1 MGFQNNNSHNNNRPR
16 VNSQNGN
23 KYHGGNGNRHPN
35 NNGNKVITHF
45 AAAPYNFVSYDNQNL
60 LGPSSDKELYSG
72 TIECT
77 LKALTPLLIAGATN
91 DKDKDNENNGPKE
104 RDFFKLDNGKLVI
117 PGSSL
122 KGMIRT
128 YVEALSRSAISI
140 INDNKV
146 FYRNVTER
154 GDSDY
159 KRLGNFP
166 KQGEKILGGFIK
178 QNGSKYK
185 IYPADVHKVE
195 DGERVNPQDR
205 YKTGK
210 FKGKENCYSFKRN
223 SEEPLDVP
231 AEVWKDFDT
240 QRKDAKNKLWDRE
253 ERNLRSENGGKI
265 FYTVDPD
272 DENKIIA
279 IGSARYFRIGYKY
292 KPKVLTLAEG
302 CPARTYKNDFALH
315 LFGCTNQN
323 EAYKGKVSIEPAYFD
338 KSTKKAE
345 ELTCILGTPHAS
357 DLAHYLCQPNINKP
371 KKNNARDLANYN
383 SRESAL
389 RGRKFYWHRDPEKN
403 SDNKTINPKV
413 FSLLKPIAKESETK
427 FIVHLDKVNITELG
441 AILKVLSNKSGHA
454 LKLGA
459 GKAVGFGS
467 VQISISKTNI
477 IDISK
482 KYKSL
487 KSRLNS
493 LQNLKDDQKESK
505 EAEQNGLISQSIKA
519 FEDYANI
526 ENGIPFNEQKYVKEL
541 ETMTNFAKKPRNA
554 LTQNMK
560 LRDGAPNFSDKV
572 VLLDPIDVVKGNMKK
587 NN

>member
-1 MGFQNNNSHNNNRPR
+1 MSFQNNNSHNSNRPKS
-16 VNSQNGN
+16 NYQNGN
-23 KYHGGNGNRHPN
+23 KYHGWNGNRHNQN
-35 NNGNKVITHF
+35 NNSNKAITHF
-45 AAAPYNFVSYDNQNL
+45 ATAPYNFVSYDNQNL

-77 LKALTPLLIAGATN
+77 LKALTPLLVASATE
-91 DKDKDNENNGPKE
+91 KTDNKGRE
-104 RDFFKLDNGKLVI
+104 FLKLDNGKLVI

-122 KGMIRT
+122 KGMVRS

-146 FYRNVTER
+146 FYRNVTEKD
-154 GDSDY
+154 GSDY

-178 QNGSKYK
+178 QKGSKYK
-185 IYPADVHKVE
+185 IYPADVRKVE
-195 DGERVNPQDR
+195 DGERVNPQDC

-210 FKGKENCYSFKRN
+210 FKGKENCYRFKRN

-292 KPKVLTLAEG
+292 KPKDLTLAEG

-338 KSTKKAE
+338 KHTKKAE

-371 KKNNARDLANYN
+371 KKNNARDLVNYN

-389 RGRKFYWHRDPEKN
+389 RGRKFYWHRDPEKQGEILKN
-403 SDNKTINPKV
+403 NV
-413 FSLLKPIAKESETK
+413 ASLLKPIAKDSETK

-441 AILKVLSNKSGHA
+441 VILKVLSNESGHA

-459 GKAVGFGS
+459 GKSVGFGS

-477 IDISK
+477 IDISE

-487 KSRLNS
+487 KARLNS
-493 LQNLKDDQKESK
+493 LQNLKDDQKKAK
-505 EAEQNGLISQSIKA
+505 EAEQNSLRIKAIKA
-519 FEDYANI
+519 FEDYANL
-526 ENGIPFNEQKYVKEL
+526 EKGIPFNEQKYVKEL
-541 ETMTNFAKKPRNA
+541 ETMTNFEKKPSNS
-554 LTQNMK
+554 LTQNMQ
-560 LRDGAPNFSDKV
+560 LRGQSPCFSDKV

>member
-1 MGFQNNNSHNNNRPR
+1 MSFQNNNSHYNNRPKG
-16 VNSQNGN
+16 NYHNGN
-23 KYHGGNGNRHPN
+23 THHSGNGSRNSSYKSSNR
-35 NNGNKVITHF
+35 VFTHF
-45 AAAPYNFVSYDNQNL
+45 ATAPYNFVSYDNQNL

-77 LKALTPLLIAGATN
+77 LKALTPLLVASSTE
-91 DKDKDNENNGPKE
+91 KTDNKGRE
-104 RDFFKLDNGKLVI
+104 FLKLDNGKLVI

-122 KGMIRT
+122 KGMVRS

-140 INDNKV
+140 INDNRV
-146 FYRNVTER
+146 FYRNVTEKD
-154 GDSDY
+154 GSDY

-178 QNGSKYK
+178 PKGAKYK
-185 IYPADVHKVE
+185 IYPADVRKVE
-195 DGERVNPQDR
+195 DGE
-205 YKTGK
+205 K
-210 FKGKENCYSFKRN
+210 
-223 SEEPLDVP
+223 
-231 AEVWKDFDT
+231 
-240 QRKDAKNKLWDRE
+240 
-253 ERNLRSENGGKI
+253 GGKI

-292 KPKVLTLAEG
+292 KPKDLTLAEG

-338 KSTKKAE
+338 KNTKKAE

-357 DLAHYLCQPNINKP
+357 DLAHYLCQTNIDKP

-389 RGRKFYWHRDPEKN
+389 RGRKFYWHRDPEQQGEILKN
-403 SDNKTINPKV
+403 NV
-413 FSLLKPIAKESETK
+413 ASLLKPIAKDSETK

-441 AILKVLSNKSGHA
+441 VILKVLSNKSGHA

-459 GKAVGFGS
+459 GKSVGFGS
-467 VQISISKTNI
+467 VHVSISKTDI
-477 IDISK
+477 IDISE

-493 LQNLKDDQKESK
+493 LQDLKDDQKKVKES
-505 EAEQNGLISQSIKA
+505 EQNSLRIKAIKA

-541 ETMTNFAKKPRNA
+541 ETMTNFAKKPRNT

-572 VLLDPIDVVKGNMKK
+572 VLLDPIDVVKGNMNK

>member
-1 MGFQNNNSHNNNRPR
+1 MRRENSMGFQNNNSHNSNRPR
-16 VNSQNGN
+16 FNSQNGN
-23 KYHGGNGNRHPN
+23 KYHGGNGNRHNQN
-35 NNGNKVITHF
+35 NNSNKVFTHF
-45 AAAPYNFVSYDNQNL
+45 ATAPYNFVSYDNQNL

-72 TIECT
+72 TIECS
-77 LKALTPLLIAGATN
+77 LKALTPLLVASSTE
-91 DKDKDNENNGPKE
+91 KTDNKGRE
-104 RDFFKLDNGKLVI
+104 FLKLDNGKLVI

-122 KGMIRT
+122 KGMVRS

-146 FYRNVTER
+146 FYRNVTEKD
-154 GDSDY
+154 GSDY

-166 KQGEKILGGFIK
+166 KRGEKILGGFIK
-178 QNGSKYK
+178 PKGSKYK
-185 IYPADVHKVE
+185 IYPADVRKVE
-195 DGERVNPQDR
+195 YGERVNPQDC

-253 ERNLRSENGGKI
+253 ERNLRSEKGGKI

-292 KPKVLTLAEG
+292 KPKDLTLAEG

-315 LFGCTNQN
+315 LFGCTNQK

-338 KSTKKAE
+338 KHTKKAE

-357 DLAHYLCQPNINKP
+357 DLAHYLCQPNIDMP
-371 KKNNARDLANYN
+371 KKNNARELANYN

-389 RGRKFYWHRDPEKN
+389 RGRKFYWHRDPEQQGEILKN
-403 SDNKTINPKV
+403 NV
-413 FSLLKPIAKESETK
+413 ASLLKPIAKDSETK

-441 AILKVLSNKSGHA
+441 VILKVLSNKSGHA

-459 GKAVGFGS
+459 GKSVGFGS

-477 IDISK
+477 IDISE

-493 LQNLKDDQKESK
+493 LQDLKDDQKKTKES
-505 EAEQNGLISQSIKA
+505 EQESLKIKAIKA
-519 FEDYANI
+519 FEDYANL

-572 VLLDPIDVVKGNMKK
+572 VLLDPIDVVKGNTKK